1 MQLHDDMTLRV
12 TALPADAQWAP
23 SPLAGVERR
32 MLDRS
37 GGEVARATSIV
48 RYAPGARFDRHVHG
62 GGEEILVLQGVFSD
76 EWGHYPQGSWLRSPR
91 WSQHAPFTGAEGAL
105 ILVKVGHVGATFLEP

>member
-1 MQLHDDMTLRV
+1 M
-12 TALPADAQWAP
+12 TALTPRWC
-23 SPLAGVERR
+23 AGRP
-32 MLDRS
+32 
-37 GGEVARATSIV
+37 T
-48 RYAPGARFDRHVHG
+48 PGFNPTPQP

-76 EWGHYPQGSWLRSPR
+76 EWGHYPQGSWLRSSR